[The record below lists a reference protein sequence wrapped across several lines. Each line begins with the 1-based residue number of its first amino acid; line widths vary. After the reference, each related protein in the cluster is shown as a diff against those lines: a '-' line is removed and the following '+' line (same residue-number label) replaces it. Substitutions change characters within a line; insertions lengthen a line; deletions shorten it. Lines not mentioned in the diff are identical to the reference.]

1 MLMSASSSYRSD
13 QVPNPS
19 KVLVIL
25 EELGLPYETSWVELE
40 DLKKEPFEIVNPNGR
55 VPGMLAVFL
64 ILEVQ
69 TTNIIWFESGA
80 IVSYIVD
87 TYDKEHKLTY
97 TSTPE
102 KYFLQQWSFFQAS
115 GHGPYFGQAA
125 WSVIRLYHYHFVRVA
140 VLVFELH

>member
-40 DLKKEPFEIVNPNGR
+40 DLKKEPFESVNPNGR

-69 TTNIIWFESGA
+69 NS
-80 IVSYIVD
+80 VD
-87 TYDKEHKLTY
+87 KVPMCSDRR
-97 TSTPE
+97 P
-102 KYFLQQWSFFQAS
+102 KYK
-115 GHGPYFGQAA
+115 
-125 WSVIRLYHYHFVRVA
+125 YHFV
-140 VLVFELH
+140 